1 MTVLLFWGKIILKM
15 SGGYRKNFRS
25 SDRKSLKKERTN
37 LEENTKL
44 PQEESTK
51 QPKKDE
57 YHLKQ
62 ITIVALAIF
71 ITFCCCIL
79 FFFII
84 YRYNGFT
91 DFWKKL
97 TQILQPVIIGLVVA
111 YLLNPLMKWVDR
123 KMYGIL
129 TERIKN
135 EEKAK
140 NLARG
145 LAITAS
151 LLFMVG
157 IVVLLLAAIVPSIL
171 QSIQGVVTTLPSEV
185 KSLIAWIN
193 DFAKGDSQVADIAE
207 RVITEASNFFE
218 NWMKNTFIPQAE
230 VYIASVT
237 SGVILT
243 VKFFINIVV
252 GLIISVYVMAN
263 QEKFAGQAKK
273 IIFAIFKP
281 VRANVIVKTIRKSNE
296 IFGGFISGK
305 ILDSAIIGV
314 LAYIV
319 LAIMKMPDTVLV
331 AVIIGV
337 TNIIPFF
344 GPFIGAIPSFIIIVL
359 QNPMQGLYFLIFV
372 IILQQIDGNIIGPKI
387 LGNSTGLSSF
397 WVVFAILVF
406 GGLWGFPGMLLGVPI
421 MAVIYYIIQNIV
433 EYILKRRGIPADEI
447 DYVNLNKIDK
457 VTNQPIYNHEEKVK
471 KSQKKLAKKPE
482 DKA

>member
-1 MTVLLFWGKIILKM
+1 M
-15 SGGYRKNFRS
+15 
-25 SDRKSLKKERTN
+25 
-37 LEENTKL
+37 EENTKL
-44 PQEESTK
+44 PQEESIK

-62 ITIVALAIF
+62 ITIIALAIF

-91 DFWKKL
+91 DFWKQL

-111 YLLNPLMKWVDR
+111 YLLNPLMKWVDG
-123 KMYGIL
+123 KMYGIFM
-129 TERIKN
+129 ERVKN

-151 LLFMVG
+151 LLFLVG
-157 IVVLLLAAIVPSIL
+157 IVVLLIAAIVPSIL

-281 VRANVIVKTIRKSNE
+281 VRANVIVRTIRKSNE

-421 MAVIYYIIQNIV
+421 MAVIYYIVRNIV
-433 EYILKRRGIPADEI
+433 EYILKRRGIPADKI

>member
-1 MTVLLFWGKIILKM
+1 M
-15 SGGYRKNFRS
+15 
-25 SDRKSLKKERTN
+25 
-37 LEENTKL
+37 EENTKL

-62 ITIVALAIF
+62 ITIIALAIF

-91 DFWKKL
+91 DFWKQL

-111 YLLNPLMKWVDR
+111 YLLNPLMRWVDR
-123 KMYGIL
+123 KMLGIL
-129 TERIKN
+129 IKRMKN

-185 KSLIAWIN
+185 KSLIEWIN

-457 VTNQPIYNHEEKVK
+457 VTNQPIYNHKEKVK

>member
-1 MTVLLFWGKIILKM
+1 M
-15 SGGYRKNFRS
+15 SGGYRKNIRS
-25 SDRKSLKKERTN
+25 SGRKLLKKERTN

-111 YLLNPLMKWVDR
+111 YLLNPLMRWVDR
-123 KMYGIL
+123 KMLGIL
-129 TERIKN
+129 IKRMKN

-151 LLFMVG
+151 LLFLVG
-157 IVVLLLAAIVPSIL
+157 IIVLLLAAIVPSIL

-372 IILQQIDGNIIGPKI
+372 NILQQIDGNIIGPKI

-457 VTNQPIYNHEEKVK
+457 VTNQPIYNHKEKVK